1 MSQRLSSAAFLCP
14 HCGMTY
20 PLVPALIGRPV
31 RCRQCKN
38 AFQVDPQGKVAP
50 LVVHRPEG
58 SEPPS
63 GLQRALEETPP
74 SGQAEHKPSTRFHS
88 KRPMATQVVMEQ
100 LRHKMSEAEPLPAE
114 DIGNAAESSGVF
126 DQFVAP
132 SAEKIEKPVLS
143 TRFQQK
149 KQRDSS
155 GIAAAMRSSI
165 IHVDRHTTDKRK
177 AEKERE
183 KASREPP
190 KEIPRTSRQ
199 TITCPHCGTYYPFVE
214 SMPDEVQVCQECNGN
229 FRVFDDTSTAPV
241 IVHRPVQEG
250 KPTSAKV
257 APKETPQ
264 APAVPAQYKPGR
276 TSRIL
281 RTRDLIADMSQ
292 GLKSLSKGI
301 QTPPDAPQK
310 NRKKTEDIQELLAAH
325 SDKRET
331 KVTKES
337 QQSDLW
343 PLVKWSA
350 IAALLL
356 IAFWITWRCCITTP
370 VEKCFYAFG
379 ANTRSDSAHAAESI
393 GNMLRRSWR
402 TAAPVQPIIGIHTAT
417 LGKPWTISGPA
428 FQALRSKLLGY
439 RLHRP
444 SGYWIRIQEF
454 EPLETAWQ
462 GHLASGAAP
471 ETFRNTLNAIEGGFN
486 GIEHI
491 SIIRDIRALGE
502 DERVVRALQWIF
514 SSDESGSLLR
524 EEILQAGPAPEALE
538 ILPFHGDQGFLFM
551 ASGGTLPLPYQ
562 GTLLRVKGSQ
572 GTKDWKVFSLVACE
586 KGGRIDPN
594 LTLE

>member
-1 MSQRLSSAAFLCP
+1 MNQRLSSAVFLCP

-31 RCRQCKN
+31 RCRECKN
-38 AFQVDPQGKVAP
+38 AFQVDSQGKVAP
-50 LVVHRPEG
+50 LVIHRPEG

-74 SGQAEHKPSTRFHS
+74 PAQAEHKPATRFQS
-88 KRPMATQVVMEQ
+88 KHPMATQVVMEQ
-100 LRHKMSEAEPLPAE
+100 LRHKISEVEPLPAE
-114 DIGNAAESSGVF
+114 DHGTAAESSGIF
-126 DQFVAP
+126 DQFVP
-132 SAEKIEKPVLS
+132 HSAENLENPVLS
-143 TRFQQK
+143 TRFRQK
-149 KQRDSS
+149 KQRDPN

-165 IHVDRHTTDKRK
+165 FHVDRHTTDKRK
-177 AEKERE
+177 AEKE
-183 KASREPP
+183 KPSTEPS
-190 KEIPRTSRQ
+190 KEPFRTSRQ
-199 TITCPHCGTYYPFVE
+199 TITCPHCGTYSPFVDT
-214 SMPDEVQVCQECNGN
+214 MPNEVQVCQECQGN
-229 FRVFDDTSTAPV
+229 FRVFDDTSTSPV
-241 IVHRPVQEG
+241 IVHRPVQEV

-257 APKETPQ
+257 APKDAIQ
-264 APAVPAQYKPGR
+264 APAAPFQYKPGR

-301 QTPPDAPQK
+301 QTPPEAPQR

-331 KVTKES
+331 TVSKES

-350 IAALLL
+350 IAAMLL
-356 IAFWITWRCCITTP
+356 IAFWITWRCCVTTP
-370 VEKCFYAFG
+370 VEKCFYAFQE
-379 ANTRSDSAHAAESI
+379 NVRSDSAHAAESI

-417 LGKPWTISGPA
+417 LGKPWTISGPV

-462 GHLASGAAP
+462 QYLASGAPP
-471 ETFRNTLNAIEGGFN
+471 ETFRNTLHTVEGGFN
-486 GIEHI
+486 GIEHL
-491 SIIRDIRALGE
+491 SIIREIRALGE
-502 DERVVRALQWIF
+502 DERIVRALQWIF
-514 SSDESGSLLR
+514 SSDEPGSLLR

-551 ASGGTLPLPYQ
+551 ASGGTLSLPYQ

-586 KGGRIDPN
+586 KDGRIDPN